1 MAEIDKARPVRK
13 NAPDQK
19 LGFAG
24 EGRGQSQARPDS
36 HAAVPHM
43 DSYKLLI
50 VDDEQEV
57 HTLTRLVLKNYEF
70 EGRGLQLL
78 SAYSGVGARQV
89 LRDHPDTAVILLD
102 VVMET
107 EDSGLQ
113 LVRHIREELKNNKVR
128 IILRTGQPGQ
138 APELEVVAQY
148 DINDYKAKTE
158 LTSQKLFTT
167 VTSALRSWRDIQ
179 TIDRSRVGLRRVIDS
194 SGPLFEGHSLK
205 RFATGVLEELM
216 TLAAPQDAAKE
227 EDADRTRAAGD
238 SQISGL
244 VAFSREGEFI
254 IEACRGKYAGFQG
267 RPVSTVVRDAAA
279 NMVSRAGRMGCEFF
293 FNNSF
298 VSCIRGD
305 DGNQILFLVRGGR
318 HGIALDR
325 DLIRIYMANVAMAYH
340 NVNLGAEIIET
351 QKEIIHTLGE
361 VVETRS
367 KETANH
373 VLRVGKMAE
382 LLALRCGLSE
392 EEATV
397 LRVAAPMHD
406 VGKVGIP
413 DAILNKPGSLSAEE
427 YETIKTHTTIGW
439 EILGKSDRR
448 IIKSAALVAHQHH
461 EHWDGNGY
469 PQGLQ
474 GDDIHI
480 FGRIVAIVDVF
491 DAVINKRCYR
501 DAKEL
506 SDVVGM
512 LRYGRGGHFDP
523 ELVDVF
529 LAHLTEFV
537 GIVKAHPDHEEPR
550 AEEGTG

>member
-1 MAEIDKARPVRK
+1 MVDIARTNRTR
-13 NAPDQK
+13 NNSPDAI

-24 EGRGQSQARPDS
+24 EG
-36 HAAVPHM
+36 AAVLPRGCSPWPHT
-43 DSYKLLI
+43 DPRGTFKLLI

-57 HTLTRLVLKNYEF
+57 HTLTRLVLKNYEL
-70 EGRGLQLL
+70 EGRGLNLL

-89 LRDHPDTAVILLD
+89 LRDNPDIAVILLD

-107 EDSGLQ
+107 EDSGLK
-113 LVRHIREELKNNKVR
+113 LVRHIREELKNSKVR

-158 LTSQKLFTT
+158 LTSQKLYTA

-179 TIDRSRVGLRRVIDS
+179 TIDSSRAGLRRIIDS
-194 SGPLFEGHSLK
+194 SGPLFEGHSLR
-205 RFATGVLEELM
+205 RFATGVLDELM
-216 TLAAPQDAAKE
+216 DLAAHQDH
-227 EDADRTRAAGD
+227 DALLDGHPEPAGM
-238 SQISGL
+238 SGL
-244 VAFSREGEFI
+244 VALARGGEFV
-254 IEACRGKYAGFQG
+254 IEAGRGKYSGFQG
-267 RPVSTVVRDAAA
+267 RAVSAVVKDAAGS
-279 NMVSRAGRMGCEFF
+279 MVSKAGRMGCEFF

-305 DGNQILFLVRGGR
+305 EGQQILFLVRGGR
-318 HGIALDR
+318 RGISLDR

-340 NVNLGAEIIET
+340 NVNLNTEIIET

-361 VVETRS
+361 VVETRC

-382 LLALRCGLSE
+382 LLALRAGLSE
-392 EEATV
+392 DEATV

-406 VGKVGIP
+406 VGKVGVP
-413 DAILNKPGSLSAEE
+413 DAILNKPGALTAEE
-427 YETIKTHTTIGW
+427 YETIKAHTTIGW

-448 IIKSAALVAHQHH
+448 IIKSASLVAHQHH
-461 EHWDGNGY
+461 EHWDGSGY
-469 PQGLQ
+469 PGGLS
-474 GDDIHI
+474 GEEIHI

-512 LRYGRGGHFDP
+512 LRYGRGTHFDP

-537 GIVKAHPDHEEPR
+537 AIVKAHPDHQEPR
-550 AEEGTG
+550 AEESVG